1 MQVEG
6 TTRVPFRG
14 QLQVQVATR
23 ASDQPGYESEVPA
36 TPSLGLLNV
45 PECLT
50 EFGRPVYSA
59 GDPFITKRK
68 EEEAMA

>member
-1 MQVEG
+1 M
-6 TTRVPFRG
+6 
-14 QLQVQVATR
+14 ATR

-68 EEEAMA
+68 EEEAMV